1 MDDAGSLLGTDE
13 VGEIVVRGH
22 NVMKGYWGKPEAS
35 AQALRG
41 GWFHSGDIGKR
52 DADGN
57 YYVVDRLK
65 DMVIR
70 GGFNV
75 YPRELEEVLMTHPA
89 VALVAVVGVPHE
101 VHGEEIKAV
110 VVPKPGIPVDAE
122 QIIAWCRERMA
133 AYKYPRIVELVD
145 ALPMTATGKILKR
158 ELRR

>member
-1 MDDAGSLLGTDE
+1 
-13 VGEIVVRGH
+13 
-22 NVMKGYWGKPEAS
+22 MKGYWGKPEAS
-35 AQALRG
+35 AQAIRD
-41 GWFHSGDIGKR
+41 GWFHTGDIGTR

-75 YPRELEEVLMTHPA
+75 YPREVEEVLMQHPA
-89 VALVAVVGVPHE
+89 VAMVAVIGVPHE

-110 VVPKPGIPVDAE
+110 VLPKPGIPVDAE
-122 QIIAWCRERMA
+122 EIVAWCRERMA

-145 ALPMTATGKILKR
+145 GPADDRHRQDPQARTARLIR
-158 ELRR
+158 PSSPAAWRR